1 MAIIKYPENS
11 FGKIIGDQPLK
22 FDLIRA
28 QNSNWMLKGKI
39 RFLLII
45 RLSNDLV
52 ETFEKSK
59 M

>member
-1 MAIIKYPENS
+1 MAIIKYRENS

-28 QNSNWMLKGKI
+28 QNSNLMLKDKKI

-45 RLSNDLV
+45 RLS
-52 ETFEKSK
+52 K
-59 M
+59 MT